1 MGKREKNN
9 EAKVKDQARKMGQY
23 FDNEVFEGTSTME
36 LVDAFKLTDKVK
48 TDFIDISN
56 ISREEMKMLVDLYYQ
71 LQDNRKRSRE
81 QIRSIEQD
89 RDGGKSCNAS
99 VMNWV
104 LLNQGLLEKQ
114 IPPIMQAVCENDEVG
129 RWLLQIK
136 GIGPVL
142 AAGLLAYFDVEGR
155 QYSNTFISYAGLND
169 HNRPWLGKEK
179 SKKIIDDIMGDR
191 KKVTEDDVA
200 KIAAA
205 TQWSVEYLEKAC
217 FNEKKQKPVYTRDS
231 LTKACAKIPYNK
243 SLKTLMW
250 KVAQSFIYQ
259 STRGSYYGKLYLER
273 KAYEIKRNEEGY
285 NRKYAEDHIG
295 HLKDKKSDTYKAYS
309 EGKIPDSQI
318 TARARRWVEQLFLSH
333 LFDEMYRVHYD
344 ALPPIPYILAHPEKD
359 STIQNITSD
368 DPEYLTERHNR
379 YIEPEVPY
387 TLVSCEKN
395 K

>member
-23 FDNEVFEGTSTME
+23 FDNDVFEGTTTME

-89 RDGGKSCNAS
+89 RDGGKSCNVS

-169 HNRPWLGKEK
+169 HNRP
-179 SKKIIDDIMGDR
+179 
-191 KKVTEDDVA
+191 
-200 KIAAA
+200 
-205 TQWSVEYLEKAC
+205 
-217 FNEKKQKPVYTRDS
+217 
-231 LTKACAKIPYNK
+231 
-243 SLKTLMW
+243 
-250 KVAQSFIYQ
+250 
-259 STRGSYYGKLYLER
+259 
-273 KAYEIKRNEEGY
+273 
-285 NRKYAEDHIG
+285 
-295 HLKDKKSDTYKAYS
+295 
-309 EGKIPDSQI
+309 
-318 TARARRWVEQLFLSH
+318 
-333 LFDEMYRVHYD
+333 
-344 ALPPIPYILAHPEKD
+344 
-359 STIQNITSD
+359 
-368 DPEYLTERHNR
+368 
-379 YIEPEVPY
+379 
-387 TLVSCEKN
+387 
-395 K
+395 